1 MPSVPNSIPSTDSL
15 PHGIDRADGLN
26 GRLGTPTPAAAITY
40 ESPNGGADSNSIP
53 IQELSTSP
61 TMERAEQCTIRKSFT
76 GSWTEM
82 QNRWA
87 VYPRGTLVADSGN
100 NFYRILNTNLSRLQG
115 KGEVGQLDL
124 TMEAL
129 SFDSPPD
136 EFSINTVNL
145 GLDILK
151 NPRYFYNLIPTS
163 QLPHPLPYYLSYDTP
178 VQEAVKSTI
187 IRAIQAYRENPLV
200 PPQQMFNNV
209 TGYFHDLIISS
220 CQSGS
225 INYAVPN
232 PNFQAQF
239 HSTNPPTTIYASTD
253 SPPAKIL
260 VDCAATDDGKNSP
273 VYYIHYIIGT
283 DADPNNKIAIALAAA
298 QELVAKIW
306 KQEDTPP
313 VYGLEI
319 TLSEYFWRPPPI
331 NLGSYIEDPL
341 AIVPDYFTCPSV
353 IPDGSTVFD
362 QIGNFNPQYYSA
374 TGQKGGGV
382 NISWLR
388 QADSLEFGRT
398 FFKRT
403 IKWLG
408 APVGCWDAD
417 LFNQKNRPSS
427 PGDYK
432 TLVFA

>member
-1 MPSVPNSIPSTDSL
+1 MPTVPNSYPSTDNL
-15 PHGIDRADGLN
+15 PHGVDRADGLG
-26 GRLGTPTPAAAITY
+26 GRLGTPTPADAISY
-40 ESPNGGADSNSIP
+40 DSPDGGLTVDQIP

-82 QNRWA
+82 LNRWA

-100 NFYRILNTNLSRLQG
+100 NFYRILNTNLSRIQG

-163 QLPHPLPYYLSYDTP
+163 QLPQPIPSYLSADSP
-178 VQEAVKSTI
+178 VQTAVKSTI

-209 TGYFHDLIISS
+209 SGFYHDLIVSNL
-220 CQSGS
+220 QSGAL
-225 INYAVPN
+225 NYAIPN
-232 PNFQAQF
+232 PNFNPAYK
-239 HSTNPPTTIYASTD
+239 STAVDPTILT
-253 SPPAKIL
+253 SPPA
-260 VDCAATDDGKNSP
+260 AATADGQPNAPLYYVSWSP
-273 VYYIHYIIGT
+273 S
-283 DADPNNKIAIALAAA
+283 DPDPDNKISIALAAA

-313 VYGLEI
+313 VYGLEMTI
-319 TLSEYFWRPPPI
+319 SEYFWRPPPI

-341 AIVPDYFTCPSV
+341 LIVPSYFTCPSS
-353 IPDGSTVFD
+353 IPDGSTIFD
-362 QIGNFNPQYYSA
+362 NIGDLNPQYYSS
-374 TGQKGGGV
+374 TGRYGGDV
-382 NISWLR
+382 SISWLR

-403 IKWLG
+403 AKWLG

-417 LFNQKNRPSS
+417 LFNRSNRPSS
-427 PGDYK
+427 AGDYK
-432 TLVFA
+432 TLAFA

>member
-1 MPSVPNSIPSTDSL
+1 MS
-15 PHGIDRADGLN
+15 
-26 GRLGTPTPAAAITY
+26 
-40 ESPNGGADSNSIP
+40 
-53 IQELSTSP
+53 
-61 TMERAEQCTIRKSFT
+61 
-76 GSWTEM
+76 
-82 QNRWA
+82 NRWA

-100 NFYRILNTNLSRLQG
+100 NFFRILNTNLSRLQG

-163 QLPHPLPYYLSYDTP
+163 QLPKPLPSYLSDDTP

-200 PPQQMFNNV
+200 PPQQMFNNIS
-209 TGYFHDLIISS
+209 GFYHDLIVSNL
-220 CQSGS
+220 QSGAL
-225 INYAVPN
+225 NYAIPN
-232 PNFQAQF
+232 PNFNPAYK
-239 HSTNPPTTIYASTD
+239 STVVDPTILTAPPTAAS
-253 SPPAKIL
+253 K
-260 VDCAATDDGKNSP
+260 DG
-273 VYYIHYIIGT
+273 
-283 DADPNNKIAIALAAA
+283 DPNAPLYYVSWSPGNSDPGNKIAIALAAA

-331 NLGSYIEDPL
+331 DLGSYIVSD
-341 AIVPDYFTCPSV
+341 INTIIPDYFICPSV

-362 QIGNFNPQYYSA
+362 DIGNFNPQYYSS

-382 NISWLR
+382 SISWMR

-403 IKWLG
+403 IKLLG

-417 LFNQKNRPSS
+417 LFNQGNRPSS
-427 PGDYK
+427 PRDYK